1 MNTDPPDPRL
11 HALVEGIVRIAGG
24 DLTTRI
30 PHSGARDD
38 VAAVIA
44 GINLMADDLQT
55 IYQELEERV
64 ESRTAMLREAQVEL
78 ERMALTDPL
87 TQLANR
93 TALNSV
99 LSHALAETSRG
110 EMPPALLVLDLDSF
124 KGINDTLGHSAG
136 DDVLR
141 VISRRLQDAVR
152 ETDTVAR
159 LGGDEFAVMLPKS
172 NLVRARRVA
181 NRILKA
187 LGESLEIG
195 DLRITCG
202 TSIGLRVAEPGQ
214 SVDDLVM
221 EADTAMYAAKAQ
233 PHSSIKV
240 FEPALLY
247 ARRLQSVMITE
258 MREAILQDQLTL
270 HYQPVV
276 ELSTGRIE
284 GVEALVRW
292 NHPER
297 GLLMPDS
304 FIPLAEETG
313 MIVDLGHWVLR
324 NAVRQLR
331 RWQQDLSVDANF
343 NVRVNISTTELQNL
357 DLIDHVRDIL
367 RETGVDAANLIVE
380 LTESMAVNGGD
391 VDKYSLSGLRRLGVQ
406 LEIDDFG
413 TGYSSISYLRKLPVN
428 VVKIDKSL
436 IDGLGTDVEQSTFV
450 EAVLHLIHAC
460 GLKAVAEGIET
471 AEQAAELLR
480 LGCSSGQGYYFG
492 RPVPASEIEAMIGH
506 GEPVSTAATTK
517 TVGAGIRHPP
527 FLNAVSASSS
537 EWCSATI
544 RQPRPSPDP
553 SFPVPRLQQ
562 TRKGPRPPARRR
574 RGVLRGSSS

>member
-1 MNTDPPDPRL
+1 VKTEPPDPRL
-11 HALVEGIVRIAGG
+11 HMLVEGIVRIAGG
-24 DLTTRI
+24 DLSTRI
-30 PHSGARDD
+30 PHSEARDD
-38 VAAVIA
+38 VAAVIT
-44 GINLMADDLQT
+44 GINLMADDLQA

-64 ESRTAMLREAQVEL
+64 ESRTAMLRDAQVEL

-93 TALNSV
+93 TALNAV

-110 EMPPALLVLDLDSF
+110 EMPPALLILDLDSF

-141 VISRRLQDAVR
+141 MIARRLQAAVR

-187 LGESLEIG
+187 LGESLDVG

-202 TSIGLRVAEPGQ
+202 ASIGLRVAEAGQ
-214 SVDDLVM
+214 TAEDLVM

-247 ARRLQSVMITE
+247 ARRLQSVMVTE
-258 MREAILQDQLTL
+258 MREAIRQDQLTL
-270 HYQPVV
+270 YYQPVV
-276 ELSTGRIE
+276 ALATGRIE

-292 NHPER
+292 NHPVR
-297 GLLMPDS
+297 GLLMPDQ

-324 NAVRQLR
+324 HAVRQLR
-331 RWQQDLSVDANF
+331 DWQQELQVDSGF
-343 NVRVNISTTELQNL
+343 NVRINISTTELQSL
-357 DLIDHVRDIL
+357 DLIEHVRDIL
-367 RETGVDAANLIVE
+367 TETGVDAANLVVE

-391 VDKYSLSGLRRLGVQ
+391 VDQYSLSGLRRLGVK

-436 IDGLGTDVEQSTFV
+436 IDGLGADEEQGSFV
-450 EAVLHLIHAC
+450 AAVLHLIHAC
-460 GLKAVAEGIET
+460 GLTAVAEGIET
-471 AEQAAELLR
+471 AEQAAVLAE
-480 LGCSSGQGYYFG
+480 LGCASGQGYYFG
-492 RPVPASEIEAMIGH
+492 RPM
-506 GEPVSTAATTK
+506 
-517 TVGAGIRHPP
+517 
-527 FLNAVSASSS
+527 
-537 EWCSATI
+537 
-544 RQPRPSPDP
+544 
-553 SFPVPRLQQ
+553 
-562 TRKGPRPPARRR
+562 PPADLAALVSRS
-574 RGVLRGSSS
+574 GPEQH

>member
-1 MNTDPPDPRL
+1 MKNDVPDPRL
-11 HALVEGIVRIAGG
+11 HSLVEGIVRIASG
-24 DLTTRI
+24 DLSTRI

-64 ESRTAMLREAQVEL
+64 ESRTAMLRQAQVEL

-110 EMPPALLVLDLDSF
+110 EMPPALLILDLDSF

-141 VISRRLQDAVR
+141 VIARRLQDAVR
-152 ETDTVAR
+152 VTDTVAR

-187 LGESLEIG
+187 LSESLEIG

-202 TSIGLRVAEPGQ
+202 TSIGVRVAEPGQ

-233 PHSSIKV
+233 PHSGIKI

-247 ARRLQSVMITE
+247 ARRLQSLMVTE
-258 MREAILQDQLTL
+258 MREAIQQDQLTL

-276 ELSTGRIE
+276 ELATGRIE

-297 GLLMPDS
+297 GLLMPDQ

-313 MIVDLGHWVLR
+313 MIVELGHWVLR
-324 NAVRQLR
+324 AAVRQLR
-331 RWQQDLSVDANF
+331 DWQDRLPLDDAF
-343 NVRVNISTTELQNL
+343 SVRVNISTTELQNL
-357 DLIDHVRDIL
+357 ELIEHVQDIL
-367 RETGVDAANLIVE
+367 RETGVDAANLIIE
-380 LTESMAVNGGD
+380 LTESMAVTGGD
-391 VDKYSLSGLRRLGVQ
+391 VDKYSLSGLRQLGVQ

-428 VVKIDKSL
+428 VVKIDRSL
-436 IDGLGTDVEQSTFV
+436 IDGLGTDAEQGGFV

-460 GLKAVAEGIET
+460 GLTAVAEGIET
-471 AEQAAELLR
+471 AEQADELVR
-480 LGCSSGQGYYFG
+480 LGCASGQGYYFG
-492 RPVPASEIEAMIGH
+492 RPVPAADLEELISLGRSVA
-506 GEPVSTAATTK
+506 
-517 TVGAGIRHPP
+517 
-527 FLNAVSASSS
+527 
-537 EWCSATI
+537 
-544 RQPRPSPDP
+544 Q
-553 SFPVPRLQQ
+553 
-562 TRKGPRPPARRR
+562 
-574 RGVLRGSSS
+574 

>member
-1 MNTDPPDPRL
+1 
-11 HALVEGIVRIAGG
+11 
-24 DLTTRI
+24 
-30 PHSGARDD
+30 
-38 VAAVIA
+38 
-44 GINLMADDLQT
+44 
-55 IYQELEERV
+55 
-64 ESRTAMLREAQVEL
+64 
-78 ERMALTDPL
+78 
-87 TQLANR
+87 
-93 TALNSV
+93 
-99 LSHALAETSRG
+99 
-110 EMPPALLVLDLDSF
+110 
-124 KGINDTLGHSAG
+124 
-136 DDVLR
+136 
-141 VISRRLQDAVR
+141 
-152 ETDTVAR
+152 
-159 LGGDEFAVMLPKS
+159 
-172 NLVRARRVA
+172 
-181 NRILKA
+181 
-187 LGESLEIG
+187 
-195 DLRITCG
+195 
-202 TSIGLRVAEPGQ
+202 
-214 SVDDLVM
+214 
-221 EADTAMYAAKAQ
+221 
-233 PHSSIKV
+233 
-240 FEPALLY
+240 
-247 ARRLQSVMITE
+247 

-276 ELSTGRIE
+276 ELATGRIE

-331 RWQQDLSVDANF
+331 RWQQDLNVDADF

-357 DLIDHVRDIL
+357 DLIEHVRDIL

-436 IDGLGTDVEQSTFV
+436 IDGLGADVEQSSFV

-471 AEQAAELLR
+471 AEQAAELVR

-492 RPVPASEIEAMIGH
+492 RPVPASEIQALIG
-506 GEPVSTAATTK
+506 P
-517 TVGAGIRHPP
+517 
-527 FLNAVSASSS
+527 
-537 EWCSATI
+537 
-544 RQPRPSPDP
+544 
-553 SFPVPRLQQ
+553 
-562 TRKGPRPPARRR
+562 
-574 RGVLRGSSS
+574 GSL

>member
-1 MNTDPPDPRL
+1 MKTDPPDPRL

-55 IYQELEERV
+55 IYQELEQRV

-110 EMPPALLVLDLDSF
+110 ELPPALLVLDLDSF

-141 VISRRLQDAVR
+141 VISRRLQNAVR
-152 ETDTVAR
+152 DTDTVAR

-258 MREAILQDQLTL
+258 LREAIRQDQLTL

-276 ELSTGRIE
+276 DLATKRIE

-331 RWQQDLSVDANF
+331 HWQQQLNVDGSF

-357 DLIDHVRDIL
+357 DLIENVRDVL
-367 RETGVDAANLIVE
+367 RETGVDAANLIIE
-380 LTESMAVNGGD
+380 LTESMAINGGD

-436 IDGLGTDVEQSTFV
+436 FDGLGSDEEQSNFV
-450 EAVLHLIHAC
+450 AAVLHLIHAC

-471 AEQAAELLR
+471 AEQAAELVR
-480 LGCSSGQGYYFG
+480 LGCASGQGYYFG
-492 RPVPASEIEAMIGH
+492 RPVPAAQIEALIGP
-506 GEPVSTAATTK
+506 GAPGPV
-517 TVGAGIRHPP
+517 
-527 FLNAVSASSS
+527 
-537 EWCSATI
+537 
-544 RQPRPSPDP
+544 
-553 SFPVPRLQQ
+553 
-562 TRKGPRPPARRR
+562 
-574 RGVLRGSSS
+574 

>member
-1 MNTDPPDPRL
+1 MTDPPDPRL

-24 DLTTRI
+24 DLSTRI
-30 PHSGARDD
+30 PHSVARDD

-99 LSHALAETSRG
+99 LSHALAEASRG
-110 EMPPALLVLDLDSF
+110 ETPPALLILDLDSF

-141 VISRRLQDAVR
+141 VIARRLQDAVR

-187 LGESLEIG
+187 LNESLEVG

-202 TSIGLRVAEPGQ
+202 TSIGLRIAEPGQ

-233 PHSSIKV
+233 PHGSIKV

-258 MREAILQDQLTL
+258 MREAIRQDQLTL

-276 ELSTGRIE
+276 ELATGRVE

-297 GLLMPDS
+297 GLLMPDQ
-304 FIPLAEETG
+304 FIPLAEESG

-324 NAVRQLR
+324 TAVRQLR
-331 RWQQDLSVDANF
+331 QWQEASLVDGKF

-357 DLIDHVRDIL
+357 DLIEHVRDIL
-367 RETGVDAANLIVE
+367 RETGVDASNLIVE

-391 VDKYSLSGLRRLGVQ
+391 VDQYSLNGLRRLGVQ

-428 VVKIDKSL
+428 VVKIDRSL
-436 IDGLGTDVEQSTFV
+436 ISGLGADEEQGNFIA
-450 EAVLHLIHAC
+450 AVLQLIHAC
-460 GLKAVAEGIET
+460 GLKALAEGIET
-471 AEQAAELLR
+471 AEQAAALVR
-480 LGCSSGQGYYFG
+480 LGCGSGQGYYFG
-492 RPVPASEIEAMIGH
+492 RPAPAAEVLALINPGK
-506 GEPVSTAATTK
+506 V
-517 TVGAGIRHPP
+517 
-527 FLNAVSASSS
+527 
-537 EWCSATI
+537 
-544 RQPRPSPDP
+544 
-553 SFPVPRLQQ
+553 
-562 TRKGPRPPARRR
+562 AR
-574 RGVLRGSSS
+574 V

>member
-1 MNTDPPDPRL
+1 
-11 HALVEGIVRIAGG
+11 VEGIVRIASG
-24 DLTTRI
+24 DLSTRI

-64 ESRTAMLREAQVEL
+64 ESRTAMLRQAQVEL

-110 EMPPALLVLDLDSF
+110 EMPPALLILDLDSF

-141 VISRRLQDAVR
+141 VIARRLQDAVR
-152 ETDTVAR
+152 VTDSVAR

-187 LGESLEIG
+187 LSEPLEIG
-195 DLRITCG
+195 DLRVTCG
-202 TSIGLRVAEPGQ
+202 TSIGVRVAEPGQ
-214 SVDDLVM
+214 SADDLVM

-233 PHSSIKV
+233 PHSGIKV

-247 ARRLQSVMITE
+247 ARRLQSLMVTE
-258 MREAILQDQLTL
+258 MREAIRQDQLTL
-270 HYQPVV
+270 HFQPVV
-276 ELSTGRIE
+276 ELATGRIE

-297 GLLMPDS
+297 GLLMPDQ

-313 MIVDLGHWVLR
+313 MIVELGHWVLR

-331 RWQQDLSVDANF
+331 DWQDRLPLDGEFS
-343 NVRVNISTTELQNL
+343 VRVNISTTELQNL
-357 DLIDHVRDIL
+357 ELIEHVQDIL
-367 RETGVDAANLIVE
+367 RETGVDAANLIIE
-380 LTESMAVNGGD
+380 LTESMAVTGGD
-391 VDKYSLSGLRRLGVQ
+391 VDKYSLSGLRQIGVQ

-413 TGYSSISYLRKLPVN
+413 TGYSSISYLRRLPVN

-436 IDGLGTDVEQSTFV
+436 IDGLGTDEEQGGFV

-471 AEQAAELLR
+471 AEQAEELVR
-480 LGCSSGQGYYFG
+480 LGCGSGQGYYFG
-492 RPVPASEIEAMIGH
+492 RPAPAAALESLISEG
-506 GEPVSTAATTK
+506 
-517 TVGAGIRHPP
+517 R
-527 FLNAVSASSS
+527 AVS
-537 EWCSATI
+537 
-544 RQPRPSPDP
+544 Q
-553 SFPVPRLQQ
+553 
-562 TRKGPRPPARRR
+562 
-574 RGVLRGSSS
+574 

>member
-1 MNTDPPDPRL
+1 
-11 HALVEGIVRIAGG
+11 LVEGIVRIASG
-24 DLTTRI
+24 DLSTRI

-44 GINLMADDLQT
+44 GINLMADDLQA
-55 IYQELEERV
+55 IYQELEQRV

-93 TALNSV
+93 TALNSA

-110 EMPPALLVLDLDSF
+110 EMPPALLILDLDSF
-124 KGINDTLGHSAG
+124 KGINDSLGHSAG

-141 VISRRLQDAVR
+141 AIAKRLQDAVR

-172 NLVRARRVA
+172 TLVRARRVA
-181 NRILKA
+181 NRIFKA
-187 LGESLEIG
+187 LSESVDVG

-202 TSIGLRVAEPGQ
+202 TSIGVRVAEPGQ

-233 PHSSIKV
+233 PNSNVKV
-240 FEPALLY
+240 FEPALLH
-247 ARRLQSVMITE
+247 ARRLQSVMISE
-258 MREAILQDQLTL
+258 MREAIREDQLTL

-276 ELSTGRIE
+276 ELATGRME

-292 NHPER
+292 NHPSR
-297 GLLMPDS
+297 GLLMPDQ

-313 MIVDLGHWVLR
+313 MILDLGHWVLK
-324 NAVRQLR
+324 NAVRQLAD
-331 RWQQDLSVDANF
+331 WQRELDLDPSF
-343 NVRVNISTTELQNL
+343 NVRVNISTKELQDL

-367 RETGVDAANLIVE
+367 RETGVDAANLVVE

-391 VDKYSLSGLRRLGVQ
+391 VDRYSLSGLRRLGVQ

-428 VVKIDKSL
+428 VVKIDRSL
-436 IDGLGTDVEQSTFV
+436 IDGLGGDEEQGNFV

-471 AEQAAELLR
+471 AEQAAELAR
-480 LGCSSGQGYYFG
+480 LGCASGQGYYFG
-492 RPVPASEIEAMIGH
+492 RPVPASTLAEMISQGH
-506 GEPVSTAATTK
+506 
-517 TVGAGIRHPP
+517 
-527 FLNAVSASSS
+527 
-537 EWCSATI
+537 
-544 RQPRPSPDP
+544 
-553 SFPVPRLQQ
+553 
-562 TRKGPRPPARRR
+562 
-574 RGVLRGSSS
+574 

>member
-1 MNTDPPDPRL
+1 VDTDPPDPRL
-11 HALVEGIVRIAGG
+11 HSLVEGIVRIAGG

-30 PHSGARDD
+30 PLSGARDD

-55 IYQELEERV
+55 LYEELEERV

-93 TALNSV
+93 TALNSA
-99 LSHALAETSRG
+99 LSHALAETARG
-110 EMPPALLVLDLDSF
+110 EMPPALLILDLDSF
-124 KGINDTLGHSAG
+124 KGINDSLGHSAG

-141 VISRRLQDAVR
+141 VIARRLQEAVR

-159 LGGDEFAVMLPKS
+159 LGGDEFAIMLPKS

-181 NRILKA
+181 NRIVKA
-187 LGESLEIG
+187 LGESLDIG

-214 SVDDLVM
+214 TVADLVM

-233 PHSSIKV
+233 PHTSIKV

-258 MREAILQDQLTL
+258 LREAIRQDQLTL
-270 HYQPVV
+270 SYQPVV
-276 ELSTGRIE
+276 ELATGRIE

-297 GLLMPDS
+297 GLLMPDQ

-313 MIVDLGHWVLR
+313 MIVDLGQWVLR
-324 NAVRQLR
+324 HAVRQLR
-331 RWQQDLSVDANF
+331 DWQQNLQVDSSF

-357 DLIDHVRDIL
+357 ELIEHVRDIL
-367 RETGVDAANLIVE
+367 RETGVDASNLIVE
-380 LTESMAVNGGD
+380 LTESMAVNGGA
-391 VDKYSLSGLRRLGVQ
+391 VDQYSMSGLRRLGVK

-436 IDGLGTDVEQSTFV
+436 IDGLGVDEEQRDFV
-450 EAVLHLIHAC
+450 AAVLHLIHAC
-460 GLKAVAEGIET
+460 GLKALAEGIET
-471 AEQAAELLR
+471 AEQAAELVR
-480 LGCSSGQGYYFG
+480 LGCTSGQGYYFG
-492 RPVPASEIEAMIGH
+492 RPMPPEGVAALFNPGRSG
-506 GEPVSTAATTK
+506 PV
-517 TVGAGIRHPP
+517 
-527 FLNAVSASSS
+527 
-537 EWCSATI
+537 
-544 RQPRPSPDP
+544 
-553 SFPVPRLQQ
+553 
-562 TRKGPRPPARRR
+562 
-574 RGVLRGSSS
+574 

>member
-1 MNTDPPDPRL
+1 MKTDPPDPRL

-55 IYQELEERV
+55 IYLELEERV

-87 TQLANR
+87 TQIANR

-187 LGESLEIG
+187 LGESIEIG

-202 TSIGLRVAEPGQ
+202 TSVGLRVAEPGQ
-214 SVDDLVM
+214 SVDELVM
-221 EADTAMYAAKAQ
+221 EADTAMYAAKVQ

-258 MREAILQDQLTL
+258 MREAIGQDQLTL

-276 ELSTGRIE
+276 ELATGRIE

-313 MIVDLGHWVLR
+313 MIVDLGHWVLK

-331 RWQQDLSVDANF
+331 RWQQELNVDGNF

-357 DLIDHVRDIL
+357 DLIEHVRDIL
-367 RETGVDAANLIVE
+367 GETGVDAANLIVE

-436 IDGLGTDVEQSTFV
+436 IDGLGTDLEQSNFV

-471 AEQAAELLR
+471 AEQAAELIR
-480 LGCSSGQGYYFG
+480 LGCASGQGYYFG
-492 RPVPASEIEAMIGH
+492 RPVPASDIESMLCLPG
-506 GEPVSTAATTK
+506 
-517 TVGAGIRHPP
+517 
-527 FLNAVSASSS
+527 
-537 EWCSATI
+537 
-544 RQPRPSPDP
+544 
-553 SFPVPRLQQ
+553 
-562 TRKGPRPPARRR
+562 ARRPE
-574 RGVLRGSSS
+574 

>member
-1 MNTDPPDPRL
+1 MKNDAPDPRL

-24 DLTTRI
+24 DLSTRI
-30 PHSGARDD
+30 PHSEARDD

-93 TALNSV
+93 TALNAV

-110 EMPPALLVLDLDSF
+110 ELPPALLILDLDSF

-141 VISRRLQDAVR
+141 VIARRLQESVR

-159 LGGDEFAVMLPKS
+159 LGGDEFAIMLPKS

-181 NRILKA
+181 NRILTA
-187 LGESLEIG
+187 LSESLEVG

-202 TSIGLRVAEPGQ
+202 TSIGLRIAEPGQ

-247 ARRLQSVMITE
+247 ARRLQSVMVSE
-258 MREAILQDQLTL
+258 MREAIRQDQLTL

-276 ELSTGRIE
+276 DLATGRIE

-292 NHPER
+292 NHPGR
-297 GLLMPDS
+297 GLLMPDQ

-331 RWQQDLSVDANF
+331 QWQQDQQVDSTF

-357 DLIDHVRDIL
+357 ELIEHVRDIL
-367 RETGVDAANLIVE
+367 GETGVDASNLIVE

-391 VDKYSLSGLRRLGVQ
+391 VDQYSLNGLRRLGVQ

-428 VVKIDKSL
+428 VVKIDRSL
-436 IDGLGTDVEQSTFV
+436 ISGLGTDEKQRDFV
-450 EAVLHLIHAC
+450 AAVLHLIHAC
-460 GLKAVAEGIET
+460 GLKALAEGIET
-471 AEQAAELLR
+471 AEQAEVLR
-480 LGCSSGQGYYFG
+480 EMGCGSGQGYYFG
-492 RPVPASEIEAMIGH
+492 RPTPAADVVELINRRQGPNKRTSRDSVAWVFVLGL
-506 GEPVSTAATTK
+506 GLRVAVTRRVFKVTAAGSGLD
-517 TVGAGIRHPP
+517 VRCPP
-527 FLNAVSASSS
+527 QRF
-537 EWCSATI
+537 
-544 RQPRPSPDP
+544 
-553 SFPVPRLQQ
+553 SFRL
-562 TRKGPRPPARRR
+562 R
-574 RGVLRGSSS
+574 

>member
-1 MNTDPPDPRL
+1 VKSDVPDPRL
-11 HALVEGIVRIAGG
+11 HALVEGIVRIASG
-24 DLTTRI
+24 DLSTRI

-64 ESRTAMLREAQVEL
+64 ESRTAMLRQAQVEL

-110 EMPPALLVLDLDSF
+110 EMPPALLILDLDSF

-141 VISRRLQDAVR
+141 VIARRLQDAVR
-152 ETDTVAR
+152 VTDTVAR

-187 LGESLEIG
+187 LSDSLEIG
-195 DLRITCG
+195 DLRVTCG
-202 TSIGLRVAEPGQ
+202 TSIGVRVAEPGQ
-214 SVDDLVM
+214 SADDLVM

-233 PHSSIKV
+233 PHSGIKV

-247 ARRLQSVMITE
+247 ARRLQSLMVTE
-258 MREAILQDQLTL
+258 MREAILEDQLTL

-276 ELSTGRIE
+276 ELATGRIE

-297 GLLMPDS
+297 GLLMPDQ

-313 MIVDLGHWVLR
+313 MIVELGHWVLR

-331 RWQQDLSVDANF
+331 DWQDRLALDSEF
-343 NVRVNISTTELQNL
+343 SVRVNISTTELQNL
-357 DLIDHVRDIL
+357 ELIEHVQDIL
-367 RETGVDAANLIVE
+367 RETGVDAANLIIE
-380 LTESMAVNGGD
+380 LTESMAVTGGD
-391 VDKYSLSGLRRLGVQ
+391 VDKYSLSGLRQLGVQ

-413 TGYSSISYLRKLPVN
+413 TGYSSISYLRRLPVN

-436 IDGLGTDVEQSTFV
+436 IDGLGTDEEQGSFV

-471 AEQAAELLR
+471 AEQADELVR
-480 LGCSSGQGYYFG
+480 LGCASGQGYYFG
-492 RPVPASEIEAMIGH
+492 RPAPAGAVEALISQDSS
-506 GEPVSTAATTK
+506 VS
-517 TVGAGIRHPP
+517 
-527 FLNAVSASSS
+527 
-537 EWCSATI
+537 
-544 RQPRPSPDP
+544 Q
-553 SFPVPRLQQ
+553 
-562 TRKGPRPPARRR
+562 
-574 RGVLRGSSS
+574 

>member
-1 MNTDPPDPRL
+1 MDTDPPDPRL
-11 HALVEGIVRIAGG
+11 HTLVEGIVRIAGG

-30 PHSGARDD
+30 PLSGARDD

-55 IYQELEERV
+55 IYEELEERV

-93 TALNSV
+93 TALNSA
-99 LSHALAETSRG
+99 LSHALAETARG
-110 EMPPALLVLDLDSF
+110 EMPPALLILDLDSF
-124 KGINDTLGHSAG
+124 KGINDSLGHSAG

-141 VISRRLQDAVR
+141 LIARRLQEAVR

-159 LGGDEFAVMLPKS
+159 LGGDEFAIMLPKS

-181 NRILKA
+181 NRIVKA
-187 LGESLEIG
+187 LSESLDIG

-202 TSIGLRVAEPGQ
+202 SSIGLRVAEPGQ
-214 SVDDLVM
+214 TVADLVM

-258 MREAILQDQLTL
+258 LREAIHQDQLTL
-270 HYQPVV
+270 YYQPVV
-276 ELSTGRIE
+276 ELATGRVE

-297 GLLMPDS
+297 GLLMPDQ

-313 MIVDLGHWVLR
+313 MIVDLGQWVLR
-324 NAVRQLR
+324 HAVRQLR
-331 RWQQDLSVDANF
+331 DWQQNLQVDSSF

-357 DLIDHVRDIL
+357 ELIEHVRDIL
-367 RETGVDAANLIVE
+367 RETGVDASNLIVE
-380 LTESMAVNGGD
+380 LTESMAVNGGA
-391 VDKYSLSGLRRLGVQ
+391 VDQYSMSGLRRLGVK

-436 IDGLGTDVEQSTFV
+436 IDGLGVDEEQRDFV
-450 EAVLHLIHAC
+450 AAVLHLIHAC
-460 GLKAVAEGIET
+460 GLKALAEGIET
-471 AEQAAELLR
+471 AEQSAELVR
-480 LGCSSGQGYYFG
+480 LGCTSGQGYYFG
-492 RPVPASEIEAMIGH
+492 RPAPAADLGKLINS
-506 GEPVSTAATTK
+506 
-517 TVGAGIRHPP
+517 RN
-527 FLNAVSASSS
+527 L
-537 EWCSATI
+537 
-544 RQPRPSPDP
+544 RP
-553 SFPVPRLQQ
+553 
-562 TRKGPRPPARRR
+562 T
-574 RGVLRGSSS
+574 

>member
-1 MNTDPPDPRL
+1 VDTDPPDPRL
-11 HALVEGIVRIAGG
+11 HSLVEGIVRIAGG

-55 IYQELEERV
+55 IYEELEDRV

-93 TALNSV
+93 TALNSA
-99 LSHALAETSRG
+99 LSHALAESARG
-110 EMPPALLVLDLDSF
+110 EMPPALLILDLDSF

-141 VISRRLQDAVR
+141 LIARRLQEAVR

-159 LGGDEFAVMLPKS
+159 LGGDEFAIMLPKS

-181 NRILKA
+181 NRILRA
-187 LGESLEIG
+187 LAESLAIG

-202 TSIGLRVAEPGQ
+202 TSIGVRVAEPGQ
-214 SVDDLVM
+214 SVDSLVM

-233 PHSSIKV
+233 SHSSIKV

-247 ARRLQSVMITE
+247 ARRLQSAMITE
-258 MREAILQDQLTL
+258 MREAIRQDQLVL

-276 ELSTGRIE
+276 ELATGRIE

-297 GLLMPDS
+297 GLLTPDQ

-324 NAVRQLR
+324 HAVRQLR
-331 RWQQDLSVDANF
+331 DWQQKSQVDSGF

-357 DLIDHVRDIL
+357 ELIEHVRDIL
-367 RETGVDAANLIVE
+367 RETGVDASNLIVE
-380 LTESMAVNGGD
+380 LTESMAVSGGA
-391 VDKYSLSGLRRLGVQ
+391 VDQYSMSGLRRLGVK

-413 TGYSSISYLRKLPVN
+413 TGYSSISYLRKLPVD

-436 IDGLGTDVEQSTFV
+436 IDGLGVDEEQRDFV
-450 EAVLHLIHAC
+450 AAVLHLIHAC
-460 GLKAVAEGIET
+460 GLKALAEGIET
-471 AEQAAELLR
+471 AEQAAELVR
-480 LGCSSGQGYYFG
+480 LGCTSGQGYYFG
-492 RPVPASEIEAMIGH
+492 RPMPPEGVVALFNPGRSG
-506 GEPVSTAATTK
+506 PV
-517 TVGAGIRHPP
+517 
-527 FLNAVSASSS
+527 
-537 EWCSATI
+537 
-544 RQPRPSPDP
+544 
-553 SFPVPRLQQ
+553 
-562 TRKGPRPPARRR
+562 
-574 RGVLRGSSS
+574 

>member
-1 MNTDPPDPRL
+1 MTTDPQDPRL

-24 DLTTRI
+24 DLSTRI
-30 PHSGARDD
+30 PPSSDRDD

-55 IYQELEERV
+55 IYQELEDRV
-64 ESRTAMLREAQVEL
+64 ESRTAMLREAHVEL
-78 ERMALTDPL
+78 QRMALTDPL

-93 TALNSV
+93 TALNAV
-99 LSHALAETSRG
+99 LSHELAESARG
-110 EMPPALLVLDLDSF
+110 ELPPALLILDLDSF
-124 KGINDTLGHSAG
+124 KGINDSLGHSAG

-141 VISRRLQDAVR
+141 VIAQRLQESVR

-159 LGGDEFAVMLPKS
+159 LGGDEFAVMLPKTT
-172 NLVRARRVA
+172 LVRARRVG

-187 LGESLEIG
+187 LGESLEVG
-195 DLRITCG
+195 DLKVTCG
-202 TSIGLRVAEPGQ
+202 ASIGLRIADPGQ

-233 PHSSIKV
+233 PHGSIKV

-247 ARRLQSVMITE
+247 ARRLQSFLITE
-258 MREAILQDQLTL
+258 LREAIKQDQLTL
-270 HYQPVV
+270 HFQPII
-276 ELSTGRIE
+276 ELATGRIE

-297 GLLMPDS
+297 GLLYPDQ
-304 FIPLAEETG
+304 FIQLAEETG

-331 RWQQDLSVDANF
+331 RWQLAAQVDGTF

-357 DLIDHVRDIL
+357 ELIEHVRDIL
-367 RETGVDAANLIVE
+367 RETGVEAANVIIE

-391 VDKYSLSGLRRLGVQ
+391 LDQYSMTGLRRLGIQ

-413 TGYSSISYLRKLPVN
+413 TGYSSISYLRTLPVN
-428 VVKIDKSL
+428 VVKIDRSL
-436 IDGLGTDVEQSTFV
+436 ISGLGANEENNKFV

-460 GLKAVAEGIET
+460 GLKALAEGIET
-471 AEQAAELLR
+471 EEQAAILTR
-480 LGCSSGQGYYFG
+480 MGCASGQGYYFG
-492 RPVPASEIEAMIGH
+492 RPSPPEAIPAMVGL
-506 GEPVSTAATTK
+506 GAT
-517 TVGAGIRHPP
+517 GD
-527 FLNAVSASSS
+527 
-537 EWCSATI
+537 E
-544 RQPRPSPDP
+544 
-553 SFPVPRLQQ
+553 
-562 TRKGPRPPARRR
+562 
-574 RGVLRGSSS
+574 

>member
-1 MNTDPPDPRL
+1 VDTDPPDPRL
-11 HALVEGIVRIAGG
+11 HSLVEGIVRIAGG

-30 PHSGARDD
+30 PLSGARDD

-55 IYQELEERV
+55 IYEELEERV

-93 TALNSV
+93 TALNSA
-99 LSHALAETSRG
+99 LSHALAETARG
-110 EMPPALLVLDLDSF
+110 EMPPALLILDLDSF
-124 KGINDTLGHSAG
+124 KGINDSLGHSAG

-141 VISRRLQDAVR
+141 VIARRLQEAVR

-159 LGGDEFAVMLPKS
+159 LGGDEFAIMLPKS

-181 NRILKA
+181 NRIVKA
-187 LGESLEIG
+187 LSESLDIG

-202 TSIGLRVAEPGQ
+202 SSIGLRVAEPGQ
-214 SVDDLVM
+214 TVADLVM

-233 PHSSIKV
+233 PHSSIRV

-258 MREAILQDQLTL
+258 LREAIRQDQLTL
-270 HYQPVV
+270 YYQPVV
-276 ELSTGRIE
+276 ELATGRVE

-297 GLLMPDS
+297 GLLMPDQ

-313 MIVDLGHWVLR
+313 MIVDLGQWVLR
-324 NAVRQLR
+324 HAVRQLR
-331 RWQQDLSVDANF
+331 DWQQNFQVDGGF

-357 DLIDHVRDIL
+357 ELIEHVRDTL
-367 RETGVDAANLIVE
+367 RETGVDASNLIVE
-380 LTESMAVNGGD
+380 LTESMAVNGGA
-391 VDKYSLSGLRRLGVQ
+391 VDQYSLSGLRRLGVK

-436 IDGLGTDVEQSTFV
+436 IDGLGVDEEQRDFV
-450 EAVLHLIHAC
+450 AAVLHLIHAC
-460 GLKAVAEGIET
+460 GLKALAEGIES
-471 AEQAAELLR
+471 AEQAAELVR
-480 LGCSSGQGYYFG
+480 LGCTSGQGYYFG
-492 RPVPASEIEAMIGH
+492 RPTPAEGVVALINRSD
-506 GEPVSTAATTK
+506 AA
-517 TVGAGIRHPP
+517 
-527 FLNAVSASSS
+527 
-537 EWCSATI
+537 
-544 RQPRPSPDP
+544 
-553 SFPVPRLQQ
+553 
-562 TRKGPRPPARRR
+562 PA
-574 RGVLRGSSS
+574 

>member
-1 MNTDPPDPRL
+1 MKTDPPDPRL

-24 DLTTRI
+24 DLSTRI

-55 IYQELEERV
+55 IYLELEERV

-99 LSHALAETSRG
+99 LKQALAETARG
-110 EMPPALLVLDLDSF
+110 ELPPALLVLDLDSF

-141 VISRRLQDAVR
+141 VISRRIQNAVR
-152 ETDTVAR
+152 ATDTVAR

-172 NLVRARRVA
+172 SLVRARRVA

-187 LGESLEIG
+187 LAESLEIG
-195 DLRITCG
+195 DLRLTCG
-202 TSIGLRVAEPGQ
+202 ISIGLRVAEPGQ
-214 SVDDLVM
+214 SVDELVM

-233 PHSSIKV
+233 QHSSIKV

-247 ARRLQSVMITE
+247 ARRLQSVMVTE
-258 MREAILQDQLTL
+258 MREAISQDQLTL

-276 ELSTGRIE
+276 ELATGRIE

-313 MIVDLGHWVLR
+313 MIVDLGHWVLK

-331 RWQQDLSVDANF
+331 FWQQELHVDASF

-357 DLIDHVRDIL
+357 DLIEHVRDIL
-367 RETGVDAANLIVE
+367 TETGVDAANLVVE

-391 VDKYSLSGLRRLGVQ
+391 VDKYSLNGLRRLGVQ

-436 IDGLGTDVEQSTFV
+436 IDGLGTDVGQSNFV

-480 LGCSSGQGYYFG
+480 LGCASGQGYYFG
-492 RPVPASEIEAMIGH
+492 RPAPPAQIEALLGRH
-506 GEPVSTAATTK
+506 
-517 TVGAGIRHPP
+517 AG
-527 FLNAVSASSS
+527 
-537 EWCSATI
+537 
-544 RQPRPSPDP
+544 
-553 SFPVPRLQQ
+553 
-562 TRKGPRPPARRR
+562 
-574 RGVLRGSSS
+574 

>member
-1 MNTDPPDPRL
+1 MKTDPPDPRL

-276 ELSTGRIE
+276 ELATGRIE

-331 RWQQDLSVDANF
+331 RWQQDLKVDSDF

-357 DLIDHVRDIL
+357 DLIEHVRDIL

-436 IDGLGTDVEQSTFV
+436 IDGLGSDADESKFVAGGAAPHPRMRAQS
-450 EAVLHLIHAC
+450 
-460 GLKAVAEGIET
+460 
-471 AEQAAELLR
+471 
-480 LGCSSGQGYYFG
+480 
-492 RPVPASEIEAMIGH
+492 
-506 GEPVSTAATTK
+506 
-517 TVGAGIRHPP
+517 
-527 FLNAVSASSS
+527 
-537 EWCSATI
+537 
-544 RQPRPSPDP
+544 
-553 SFPVPRLQQ
+553 
-562 TRKGPRPPARRR
+562 RR
-574 RGVLRGSSS
+574 RGHRDGGAGRRTGPAGLFERPGLLLRQARSGVGHRGADRAGEPGVAVAAGRVNGQKNGGCRKSPSDTHRSVASLDARSPLVLRSGVRPPFDSH

>member
-1 MNTDPPDPRL
+1 MKTDPPDPRL

-55 IYQELEERV
+55 IYLELEERV

-87 TQLANR
+87 TQIANR

-187 LGESLEIG
+187 LGESIEIG

-214 SVDDLVM
+214 SVDELVM

-258 MREAILQDQLTL
+258 MREAIGQDQLTL

-276 ELSTGRIE
+276 ELATGRIE

-313 MIVDLGHWVLR
+313 MIVDLGHWVLK

-331 RWQQDLSVDANF
+331 RWQQELNVDGNF

-357 DLIDHVRDIL
+357 DLIEHVRDIL

-436 IDGLGTDVEQSTFV
+436 IDGLGTDLEQSNFV

-471 AEQAAELLR
+471 AEQAAELIR

-492 RPVPASEIEAMIGH
+492 RPVPASDLEAMLGR
-506 GEPVSTAATTK
+506 SAA
-517 TVGAGIRHPP
+517 
-527 FLNAVSASSS
+527 
-537 EWCSATI
+537 
-544 RQPRPSPDP
+544 
-553 SFPVPRLQQ
+553 VPE
-562 TRKGPRPPARRR
+562 
-574 RGVLRGSSS
+574 

>member
-1 MNTDPPDPRL
+1 MKSDAPDPRL
-11 HALVEGIVRIAGG
+11 HTLVEGIVRIASG
-24 DLTTRI
+24 DLSTRI

-64 ESRTAMLREAQVEL
+64 ESRTAMLRQAQVEL

-99 LSHALAETSRG
+99 LSHALAETTRG

-141 VISRRLQDAVR
+141 VIARRLQDAVR
-152 ETDTVAR
+152 TTDTVAR

-187 LGESLEIG
+187 LSESIEIG

-202 TSIGLRVAEPGQ
+202 TSIGVRVAEPGQ
-214 SVDDLVM
+214 SADDLVM

-233 PHSSIKV
+233 QHSGIKV

-247 ARRLQSVMITE
+247 ARRLQSLMVTE
-258 MREAILQDQLTL
+258 MRHAIRQDQLTL

-276 ELSTGRIE
+276 ELGTGRVE

-297 GLLMPDS
+297 GLLMPDQ

-313 MIVDLGHWVLR
+313 MIVELGHWVLR
-324 NAVRQLR
+324 NSVRQLR
-331 RWQQDLSVDANF
+331 DWQDRLTLDPEFS
-343 NVRVNISTTELQNL
+343 VRVNISTTELQNL
-357 DLIDHVRDIL
+357 ELIEHVQDIL
-367 RETGVDAANLIVE
+367 RETGVDAKNLVIE
-380 LTESMAVNGGD
+380 LTESTAVTGGD
-391 VDKYSLSGLRRLGVQ
+391 IDKYSLSGLRQLGVQ

-413 TGYSSISYLRKLPVN
+413 TGYSSISYLRQLPVN
-428 VVKIDKSL
+428 VVKIDRSL
-436 IDGLGTDVEQSTFV
+436 IDGLGTDEEQGRFV

-471 AEQAAELLR
+471 AEQAEELVR
-480 LGCSSGQGYYFG
+480 LGCASGQGYFFG
-492 RPVPASEIEAMIGH
+492 RPTAPDAIEALISLGR
-506 GEPVSTAATTK
+506 PVS
-517 TVGAGIRHPP
+517 P
-527 FLNAVSASSS
+527 
-537 EWCSATI
+537 
-544 RQPRPSPDP
+544 
-553 SFPVPRLQQ
+553 
-562 TRKGPRPPARRR
+562 
-574 RGVLRGSSS
+574 

>member
-1 MNTDPPDPRL
+1 M
-11 HALVEGIVRIAGG
+11 EGIVRIASG
-24 DLTTRI
+24 DLSTRI

-64 ESRTAMLREAQVEL
+64 ESRTAMLRQAQVEL

-110 EMPPALLVLDLDSF
+110 EMPPALLILDLDSF

-141 VISRRLQDAVR
+141 VIARRLQDAVR
-152 ETDTVAR
+152 VTDTVAR

-187 LGESLEIG
+187 LSEPLEIG
-195 DLRITCG
+195 DLRVTCG
-202 TSIGLRVAEPGQ
+202 TSIGVRVAEPGQ
-214 SVDDLVM
+214 SADDLVM

-233 PHSSIKV
+233 PHSGIKI

-247 ARRLQSVMITE
+247 ARRLQSLMVTE
-258 MREAILQDQLTL
+258 MREAIRQDQLTL
-270 HYQPVV
+270 HFQPVV
-276 ELSTGRIE
+276 ELATGRIE

-297 GLLMPDS
+297 GLLMPDQ

-313 MIVDLGHWVLR
+313 MIVELGHWVLR

-331 RWQQDLSVDANF
+331 DWQERLPLDSEF
-343 NVRVNISTTELQNL
+343 SVRVNISTTELQNL
-357 DLIDHVRDIL
+357 ELIEHVQDIL
-367 RETGVDAANLIVE
+367 RETGVDAANLIIE
-380 LTESMAVNGGD
+380 LTESMAVTGGD
-391 VDKYSLSGLRRLGVQ
+391 VDKYSLSGLRQLGVQ

-413 TGYSSISYLRKLPVN
+413 TGYSSISYLRRLPVN

-436 IDGLGTDVEQSTFV
+436 IDGLGTDEEQGGFV

-471 AEQAAELLR
+471 AEQAEELVR
-480 LGCSSGQGYYFG
+480 LGCGSGQGYYFG
-492 RPVPASEIEAMIGH
+492 RPAPAEAVEALISEG
-506 GEPVSTAATTK
+506 
-517 TVGAGIRHPP
+517 R
-527 FLNAVSASSS
+527 AVS
-537 EWCSATI
+537 
-544 RQPRPSPDP
+544 Q
-553 SFPVPRLQQ
+553 
-562 TRKGPRPPARRR
+562 
-574 RGVLRGSSS
+574 

>member
-1 MNTDPPDPRL
+1 VKSDVPDPRL
-11 HALVEGIVRIAGG
+11 HTLVEGIVRIASG
-24 DLTTRI
+24 DLSTRI

-64 ESRTAMLREAQVEL
+64 ESRTAMLRQAQVEL

-93 TALNSV
+93 TALNSE

-110 EMPPALLVLDLDSF
+110 EQPPALLILDLDSF

-141 VISRRLQDAVR
+141 VIARRLQDAVR
-152 ETDTVAR
+152 ATDTVAR

-187 LGESLEIG
+187 LSESLDIG

-202 TSIGLRVAEPGQ
+202 TSIGVRVAEPGQ

-233 PHSSIKV
+233 PHSGIKV

-247 ARRLQSVMITE
+247 ARRLQSLMVTE
-258 MREAILQDQLTL
+258 MREAILQDQLIL

-276 ELSTGRIE
+276 ELATGRIE

-297 GLLMPDS
+297 GLLMPDQ

-313 MIVDLGHWVLR
+313 MIVELGHWVLR

-331 RWQQDLSVDANF
+331 DWQDRLPLDSEF
-343 NVRVNISTTELQNL
+343 SVRVNISTTELQNL
-357 DLIDHVRDIL
+357 ELIEHVQDIL
-367 RETGVDAANLIVE
+367 RETGVDAANLIIE
-380 LTESMAVNGGD
+380 LTESMAVTGGD
-391 VDKYSLSGLRRLGVQ
+391 VDKYSLSGLRQLGVQ

-413 TGYSSISYLRKLPVN
+413 TGYSSISYLRRLPVN
-428 VVKIDKSL
+428 VVKIDRSL
-436 IDGLGTDVEQSTFV
+436 IAGLGTDEEQGGFV

-471 AEQAAELLR
+471 AEQAEELVR
-480 LGCSSGQGYYFG
+480 LGCGSGQGYYFG
-492 RPVPASEIEAMIGH
+492 RPAPAESVEETLAQWSAFSE
-506 GEPVSTAATTK
+506 
-517 TVGAGIRHPP
+517 
-527 FLNAVSASSS
+527 
-537 EWCSATI
+537 
-544 RQPRPSPDP
+544 
-553 SFPVPRLQQ
+553 
-562 TRKGPRPPARRR
+562 
-574 RGVLRGSSS
+574 

>member
-1 MNTDPPDPRL
+1 MKSDVPDPRL
-11 HALVEGIVRIAGG
+11 HSLVEGIVRIASG
-24 DLTTRI
+24 DLSTRI

-64 ESRTAMLREAQVEL
+64 ESRTAMLRQAQVEL

-110 EMPPALLVLDLDSF
+110 EMPPALLILDLDSF

-141 VISRRLQDAVR
+141 VIARRLQDAVR
-152 ETDTVAR
+152 VTDTVAR

-187 LGESLEIG
+187 LSEPLEIG
-195 DLRITCG
+195 DLRVTCG
-202 TSIGLRVAEPGQ
+202 TSIGVRVAEPGQ
-214 SVDDLVM
+214 SADDLVM

-233 PHSSIKV
+233 PHSGIKI

-247 ARRLQSVMITE
+247 ARRLQSLMVTE
-258 MREAILQDQLTL
+258 MREAIRQDQLTL
-270 HYQPVV
+270 HFQPVV
-276 ELSTGRIE
+276 ELATGRIE

-297 GLLMPDS
+297 GLLMPDQ

-313 MIVDLGHWVLR
+313 MIVELGHWVLR

-331 RWQQDLSVDANF
+331 DWQERLPLDSEF
-343 NVRVNISTTELQNL
+343 SVRVNISTTELQNL
-357 DLIDHVRDIL
+357 ELIEHVQDIL
-367 RETGVDAANLIVE
+367 RETGVDAANLIIE
-380 LTESMAVNGGD
+380 LTESMAVTGGD
-391 VDKYSLSGLRRLGVQ
+391 VDKYSLSGLRQLGVQ

-413 TGYSSISYLRKLPVN
+413 TGYSSISYLRRLPVN

-436 IDGLGTDVEQSTFV
+436 IDGLGTDEEQGGFV

-471 AEQAAELLR
+471 AEQAEELVR
-480 LGCSSGQGYYFG
+480 LGCGSGQGYYFG
-492 RPVPASEIEAMIGH
+492 RPAPAEAVEALISEG
-506 GEPVSTAATTK
+506 
-517 TVGAGIRHPP
+517 R
-527 FLNAVSASSS
+527 AVS
-537 EWCSATI
+537 
-544 RQPRPSPDP
+544 Q
-553 SFPVPRLQQ
+553 
-562 TRKGPRPPARRR
+562 
-574 RGVLRGSSS
+574 

>member
-1 MNTDPPDPRL
+1 MKSEVPDPRL
-11 HALVEGIVRIAGG
+11 HNLVEGIVRIASG
-24 DLTTRI
+24 DLSTRI

-64 ESRTAMLREAQVEL
+64 ESRTAMLRDAQVEL

-99 LSHALAETSRG
+99 LSHALDETLRG
-110 EMPPALLVLDLDSF
+110 EAPPALLILDLDSF

-141 VISRRLQDAVR
+141 VIARRLQDAVR
-152 ETDTVAR
+152 VTDTVAR

-172 NLVRARRVA
+172 SLVRARRVA
-181 NRILKA
+181 NRILRA
-187 LGESLEIG
+187 LSESLEIG

-202 TSIGLRVAEPGQ
+202 TSIGVRVAEPGQ

-233 PHSSIKV
+233 PHSGIRV

-247 ARRLQSVMITE
+247 ARRLQSLMVTE
-258 MREAILQDQLTL
+258 MRTAIQEDQLTL

-276 ELSTGRIE
+276 ELATGRIE

-297 GLLMPDS
+297 GLLMPDE

-313 MIVDLGHWVLR
+313 MIVELGHWVLR

-331 RWQQDLSVDANF
+331 DWQDRLPLDSDF
-343 NVRVNISTTELQNL
+343 SVRVNISTTELQNL
-357 DLIDHVRDIL
+357 ELIEHVQDIL
-367 RETGVDAANLIVE
+367 RETGVDAANLVIE
-380 LTESMAVNGGD
+380 LTESTAVTGGD
-391 VDKYSLSGLRRLGVQ
+391 VDKYSLSGLRQLGVQ

-413 TGYSSISYLRKLPVN
+413 TGYSSISYLRRLPVN
-428 VVKIDKSL
+428 VVKLDRSL
-436 IDGLGTDVEQSTFV
+436 IDGLGTDEEQGRFV

-460 GLKAVAEGIET
+460 GLKAVAEGIESADQ
-471 AEQAAELLR
+471 AEELVR
-480 LGCSSGQGYYFG
+480 LGCASGQG
-492 RPVPASEIEAMIGH
+492 
-506 GEPVSTAATTK
+506 
-517 TVGAGIRHPP
+517 
-527 FLNAVSASSS
+527 
-537 EWCSATI
+537 
-544 RQPRPSPDP
+544 
-553 SFPVPRLQQ
+553 
-562 TRKGPRPPARRR
+562 
-574 RGVLRGSSS
+574 

>member
-1 MNTDPPDPRL
+1 VDTDPPDPRL
-11 HALVEGIVRIAGG
+11 HSLVEGIVRIAGG

-30 PHSGARDD
+30 PLSGARDD

-55 IYQELEERV
+55 LYEELEERV

-93 TALNSV
+93 TALNSA
-99 LSHALAETSRG
+99 LSHALAETARG
-110 EMPPALLVLDLDSF
+110 EMPPALLILDLDSF
-124 KGINDTLGHSAG
+124 KGINDSLGHSAG

-141 VISRRLQDAVR
+141 VIARRLQEAVR

-159 LGGDEFAVMLPKS
+159 LGGDEFAIMLPKS

-181 NRILKA
+181 NRIVKA
-187 LGESLEIG
+187 LGESLDIG

-214 SVDDLVM
+214 TVADLVM

-233 PHSSIKV
+233 PHTSIKV

-258 MREAILQDQLTL
+258 LREAIRQDQLTL
-270 HYQPVV
+270 SYQPVV
-276 ELSTGRIE
+276 ELATGRIE

-297 GLLMPDS
+297 GLLMPDQ

-313 MIVDLGHWVLR
+313 MIVDLGQWVLR
-324 NAVRQLR
+324 HAVRQLR
-331 RWQQDLSVDANF
+331 DWQQNLQVDSSF

-357 DLIDHVRDIL
+357 ELIEHVRDIL
-367 RETGVDAANLIVE
+367 RETGVDASNLIVE
-380 LTESMAVNGGD
+380 LTESMAVNGGA
-391 VDKYSLSGLRRLGVQ
+391 VDQYSMSGLRRLGVK

-436 IDGLGTDVEQSTFV
+436 IDGLGVDEEQRDFV
-450 EAVLHLIHAC
+450 AAVLHLIHAC
-460 GLKAVAEGIET
+460 GLKALAEGIET
-471 AEQAAELLR
+471 AEQAAELVR
-480 LGCSSGQGYYFG
+480 LGCTSGQGYYFG
-492 RPVPASEIEAMIGH
+492 RPM
-506 GEPVSTAATTK
+506 
-517 TVGAGIRHPP
+517 
-527 FLNAVSASSS
+527 
-537 EWCSATI
+537 
-544 RQPRPSPDP
+544 
-553 SFPVPRLQQ
+553 
-562 TRKGPRPPARRR
+562 PPADLVELINRSDAAP
-574 RGVLRGSSS
+574 V

>member
-99 LSHALAETSRG
+99 LSHALAETTRG
-110 EMPPALLVLDLDSF
+110 ELPPALLVLDLDSF

-141 VISRRLQDAVR
+141 VISRRLQQAVR

-172 NLVRARRVA
+172 SLVRARRVA
-181 NRILKA
+181 NRILRA

-258 MREAILQDQLTL
+258 LREAIRQDQLTL

-276 ELSTGRIE
+276 ELATGRIE

-331 RWQQDLSVDANF
+331 RWQQELNVDDSF

-357 DLIDHVRDIL
+357 DLIDHVQDIL

-391 VDKYSLSGLRRLGVQ
+391 VDQYSLSGLRRLGVK

-436 IDGLGTDVEQSTFV
+436 IDGLGTDEEQSNFV
-450 EAVLHLIHAC
+450 AAVLHLIHAC
-460 GLKAVAEGIET
+460 GLTAIAEGIET
-471 AEQAAELLR
+471 AEQAAELVR
-480 LGCSSGQGYYFG
+480 LGCASGQGYYFS
-492 RPVPASEIEAMIGH
+492 RPVPAAQIEALIS
-506 GEPVSTAATTK
+506 P
-517 TVGAGIRHPP
+517 GAP
-527 FLNAVSASSS
+527 L
-537 EWCSATI
+537 
-544 RQPRPSPDP
+544 D
-553 SFPVPRLQQ
+553 
-562 TRKGPRPPARRR
+562 
-574 RGVLRGSSS
+574 

>member
-1 MNTDPPDPRL
+1 MKSDVPDPRL
-11 HALVEGIVRIAGG
+11 HTLVEGIVRIASG
-24 DLTTRI
+24 DLSTRI

-99 LSHALAETSRG
+99 LSHALAETLRG
-110 EMPPALLVLDLDSF
+110 EMPPALLILDLDSF

-141 VISRRLQDAVR
+141 VIARRLQEAVR
-152 ETDTVAR
+152 VTDTVAR

-187 LGESLEIG
+187 LSESLDIG

-202 TSIGLRVAEPGQ
+202 TSIGVRVAEPGQ
-214 SVDDLVM
+214 SADELVM

-233 PHSSIKV
+233 PHSAIKV

-247 ARRLQSVMITE
+247 ARRLQSLMVTE
-258 MREAILQDQLTL
+258 MREAILHDQLTL
-270 HYQPVV
+270 HFQPVV
-276 ELSTGRIE
+276 ELPTGRIE

-297 GLLMPDS
+297 GLLMPDQ

-313 MIVDLGHWVLR
+313 MIVELGHWVLR

-331 RWQQDLSVDANF
+331 DWQDRLPLDSEF
-343 NVRVNISTTELQNL
+343 SVRVNISTTELQNL
-357 DLIDHVRDIL
+357 ELIEHVQDIL
-367 RETGVDAANLIVE
+367 SETGVDAANLIIE
-380 LTESMAVNGGD
+380 LTESMAVTGGD
-391 VDKYSLSGLRRLGVQ
+391 VDKYSLSGLRQLGVQ

-413 TGYSSISYLRKLPVN
+413 TGYSSISYLRRLPVN

-436 IDGLGTDVEQSTFV
+436 IDGLGSDEEQGGFV

-471 AEQAAELLR
+471 AEQAEELVR
-480 LGCSSGQGYYFG
+480 LGCGSGQGYYFG
-492 RPVPASEIEAMIGH
+492 RPAPAEAIEALVLEGRT
-506 GEPVSTAATTK
+506 VS
-517 TVGAGIRHPP
+517 
-527 FLNAVSASSS
+527 
-537 EWCSATI
+537 
-544 RQPRPSPDP
+544 Q
-553 SFPVPRLQQ
+553 
-562 TRKGPRPPARRR
+562 
-574 RGVLRGSSS
+574 

>member
-1 MNTDPPDPRL
+1 MKSDGLTSDAPDPRL
-11 HALVEGIVRIAGG
+11 HTLVEGIVRIAGG
-24 DLTTRI
+24 DLSTRI

-93 TALNSV
+93 TALNTV

-110 EMPPALLVLDLDSF
+110 EMPPALLILDLDSF

-136 DDVLR
+136 DDVLC
-141 VISRRLQDAVR
+141 VIARRLQDAVR
-152 ETDTVAR
+152 ATDTVAR

-181 NRILKA
+181 NRILRS
-187 LGESLEIG
+187 LSESLVIG
-195 DLRITCG
+195 DLQITCG
-202 TSIGLRVAEPGQ
+202 TSIGVRVAEPGQ
-214 SVDDLVM
+214 SAEDLVM

-233 PHSSIKV
+233 PHSGIKV

-247 ARRLQSVMITE
+247 ARRLQSLMVTE
-258 MREAILQDQLTL
+258 MREAIVQNQFALY
-270 HYQPVV
+270 YQPVV
-276 ELSTGRIE
+276 ELVTGRVE

-297 GLLMPDS
+297 GLLMPDQ

-313 MIVDLGHWVLR
+313 MIVELGHWVLR
-324 NAVRQLR
+324 TAVRQLAD
-331 RWQQDLSVDANF
+331 WQERLPLDSGF
-343 NVRVNISTTELQNL
+343 SVRVNISTTELQNL
-357 DLIDHVRDIL
+357 ELIEHVQDIL
-367 RETGVDAANLIVE
+367 RETGVDAANLIIE
-380 LTESMAVNGGD
+380 LTESVAVTGGD
-391 VDKYSLSGLRRLGVQ
+391 VDKYSLSGLRQLGVQ

-413 TGYSSISYLRKLPVN
+413 TGYSSISYLRQLPVN
-428 VVKIDKSL
+428 VVKIDRSL
-436 IDGLGTDVEQSTFV
+436 IDGLGTNEEQGRFV

-460 GLKAVAEGIET
+460 GLTAVAEGIET
-471 AEQAAELLR
+471 AEQAEELVR
-480 LGCSSGQGYYFG
+480 LGCAGGQGYFFG
-492 RPVPASEIEAMIGH
+492 RPAPAEDVEALISLGK
-506 GEPVSTAATTK
+506 PVS
-517 TVGAGIRHPP
+517 R
-527 FLNAVSASSS
+527 
-537 EWCSATI
+537 
-544 RQPRPSPDP
+544 
-553 SFPVPRLQQ
+553 
-562 TRKGPRPPARRR
+562 
-574 RGVLRGSSS
+574 

>member
-1 MNTDPPDPRL
+1 MDTETPDPRL
-11 HALVEGIVRIAGG
+11 HALVEGIVRIASG
-24 DLTTRI
+24 DLSTRI

-55 IYQELEERV
+55 IYQELEQRV

-78 ERMALTDPL
+78 ERMALKDPL

-93 TALNSV
+93 TALNTE

-110 EMPPALLVLDLDSF
+110 EMPPALLILDLDSF

-141 VISRRLQDAVR
+141 VIARRLQDSVR
-152 ETDTVAR
+152 DSDMVAR

-172 NLVRARRVA
+172 TLVRARRVA

-187 LGESLEIG
+187 LGETVEVG

-214 SVDDLVM
+214 SVEDLVM

-233 PHSSIKV
+233 PHGCIKV
-240 FEPALLY
+240 FEPALLH
-247 ARRLQSVMITE
+247 ARRLQTAMITE
-258 MREAILQDQLTL
+258 MREAIRQDQLTL
-270 HYQPVV
+270 YYQPVV
-276 ELSTGRIE
+276 ELASGRIE

-292 NHPER
+292 NHPSR
-297 GLLMPDS
+297 GLLMPDQ

-313 MIVDLGHWVLR
+313 MIMDLGHWVLR

-331 RWQQDLSVDANF
+331 DWQRELTLDPGF
-343 NVRVNISTTELQNL
+343 TVRVNISTTELQNL
-357 DLIDHVRDIL
+357 DLIEHVRDIL
-367 RETGVDAANLIVE
+367 RETGVDAANLIIE

-413 TGYSSISYLRKLPVN
+413 TGYSSISYLRSLPVN
-428 VVKIDKSL
+428 VVKIDRSL
-436 IDGLGTDVEQSTFV
+436 INGLGADEQQGRFV
-450 EAVLHLIHAC
+450 AAVLHLIHAC
-460 GLKAVAEGIET
+460 GLEAVAEGIET
-471 AEQAAELLR
+471 AEQAAELIR
-480 LGCSSGQGYYFG
+480 LGCASGQGYYFG
-492 RPVPASEIEAMIGH
+492 RPVDA
-506 GEPVSTAATTK
+506 AAT
-517 TVGAGIRHPP
+517 A
-527 FLNAVSASSS
+527 
-537 EWCSATI
+537 
-544 RQPRPSPDP
+544 
-553 SFPVPRLQQ
+553 RLI
-562 TRKGPRPPARRR
+562 TT
-574 RGVLRGSSS
+574 

>member
-1 MNTDPPDPRL
+1 M
-11 HALVEGIVRIAGG
+11 EGIVRIASG
-24 DLTTRI
+24 DLSTRI

-99 LSHALAETSRG
+99 LSHALAETLRG
-110 EMPPALLVLDLDSF
+110 EMPPALLILDLDSF

-141 VISRRLQDAVR
+141 VIARRLQEAVR
-152 ETDTVAR
+152 VTDTVAR

-187 LGESLEIG
+187 LSESLDIG

-202 TSIGLRVAEPGQ
+202 TSIGVRVAEPGQ
-214 SVDDLVM
+214 SADELVM

-233 PHSSIKV
+233 PHSAIKV

-247 ARRLQSVMITE
+247 ARRLQSLMVTE
-258 MREAILQDQLTL
+258 MREAILHDQLTL
-270 HYQPVV
+270 HFQPVV
-276 ELSTGRIE
+276 ELPTGRIE

-297 GLLMPDS
+297 GLLMPDQ

-313 MIVDLGHWVLR
+313 MIVELGHWVLR

-331 RWQQDLSVDANF
+331 DWQDRLPLDSEF
-343 NVRVNISTTELQNL
+343 SVRVNISTTELQNL
-357 DLIDHVRDIL
+357 ELIEHVRDIL
-367 RETGVDAANLIVE
+367 SETGVDAANLIIE
-380 LTESMAVNGGD
+380 LTESMAVTGGD
-391 VDKYSLSGLRRLGVQ
+391 VDKYSLSGLRQLGVQ

-413 TGYSSISYLRKLPVN
+413 TGYSSISYLRRLPVN

-436 IDGLGTDVEQSTFV
+436 IDGLGSDEEQGGFV

-471 AEQAAELLR
+471 AEQAEELVR
-480 LGCSSGQGYYFG
+480 LGCGSGQGYYFG
-492 RPVPASEIEAMIGH
+492 RPAPAEAIEALVIEGRT
-506 GEPVSTAATTK
+506 VS
-517 TVGAGIRHPP
+517 
-527 FLNAVSASSS
+527 
-537 EWCSATI
+537 
-544 RQPRPSPDP
+544 Q
-553 SFPVPRLQQ
+553 
-562 TRKGPRPPARRR
+562 
-574 RGVLRGSSS
+574 

>member
-1 MNTDPPDPRL
+1 VDTDPPDPRL
-11 HALVEGIVRIAGG
+11 HSLVEGIVRIAGG

-55 IYQELEERV
+55 IYEELEERV

-93 TALNSV
+93 IALNSV
-99 LSHALAETSRG
+99 LGHALAETSRG
-110 EMPPALLVLDLDSF
+110 EMPPALLILDLDSF
-124 KGINDTLGHSAG
+124 KGINDSLGHSAG

-141 VISRRLQDAVR
+141 MVARRLQEAVR

-159 LGGDEFAVMLPKS
+159 LGGDEFAIMLPKS

-181 NRILKA
+181 SRIVKA
-187 LGESLEIG
+187 LSESLDVG
-195 DLRITCG
+195 GLRITCG

-214 SVDDLVM
+214 TAADLVM

-247 ARRLQSVMITE
+247 ARRLQSAMVTE
-258 MREAILQDQLTL
+258 LREAIRQDQLTL

-276 ELSTGRIE
+276 ELATGRIE

-297 GLLMPDS
+297 GLLMPDQ
-304 FIPLAEETG
+304 FVPLAEETG
-313 MIVDLGHWVLR
+313 MIVDLGQWVLR
-324 NAVRQLR
+324 HAVRQLR
-331 RWQQDLSVDANF
+331 DWQQSSQVDGSF

-357 DLIDHVRDIL
+357 ELIEHVRDIL
-367 RETGVDAANLIVE
+367 RETGVDASNLIVE
-380 LTESMAVNGGD
+380 LTESMAVNGGA
-391 VDKYSLSGLRRLGVQ
+391 VDQYSLSGLRRLGVK

-436 IDGLGTDVEQSTFV
+436 IDGLGVDEEQRDFV
-450 EAVLHLIHAC
+450 AAVLHLIHAC
-460 GLKAVAEGIET
+460 GLKALAEGIET
-471 AEQAAELLR
+471 AEQAAELVR
-480 LGCSSGQGYYFG
+480 LGCTSGQGYYFG
-492 RPVPASEIEAMIGH
+492 RPAPAADLMTLISCSGPAS
-506 GEPVSTAATTK
+506 
-517 TVGAGIRHPP
+517 
-527 FLNAVSASSS
+527 L
-537 EWCSATI
+537 
-544 RQPRPSPDP
+544 
-553 SFPVPRLQQ
+553 
-562 TRKGPRPPARRR
+562 
-574 RGVLRGSSS
+574 

>member
-1 MNTDPPDPRL
+1 MKSDVPDPRL
-11 HALVEGIVRIAGG
+11 HNLVEGIVRIASG
-24 DLTTRI
+24 DLSTRI

-93 TALNSV
+93 TALNAV
-99 LSHALAETSRG
+99 LSHALDETLRG
-110 EMPPALLVLDLDSF
+110 ELPPALLILDLDSF

-141 VISRRLQDAVR
+141 VIARRLQEAVR
-152 ETDTVAR
+152 VTDTVAR

-181 NRILKA
+181 NRILRA
-187 LGESLEIG
+187 LSESLEIG

-202 TSIGLRVAEPGQ
+202 SSIGVRVAEPGQ

-233 PHSSIKV
+233 PHSGIKI

-247 ARRLQSVMITE
+247 ARRLQSLMVTE
-258 MREAILQDQLTL
+258 MRRAINEDQLTL

-276 ELSTGRIE
+276 ELASGRIE

-297 GLLMPDS
+297 GLLMPDE

-313 MIVDLGHWVLR
+313 MIVELGHWVLR

-331 RWQQDLSVDANF
+331 DWQDRLPLESEF
-343 NVRVNISTTELQNL
+343 TVRVNISTTELQNL
-357 DLIDHVRDIL
+357 ELIEHVQDIL
-367 RETGVDAANLIVE
+367 RETGVDASNLIIE
-380 LTESMAVNGGD
+380 LTESMAVTGGD
-391 VDKYSLSGLRRLGVQ
+391 VDKYSLSGLRQLGVQ

-413 TGYSSISYLRKLPVN
+413 TGYSSISYLRRLPVN
-428 VVKIDKSL
+428 VVKIDRSL
-436 IDGLGTDVEQSTFV
+436 IDGLGTDEEQGRFV

-460 GLKAVAEGIET
+460 GLTAVAEGIET
-471 AEQAAELLR
+471 AEQAEELVR
-480 LGCSSGQGYYFG
+480 LGCASGQGYYFG
-492 RPVPASEIEAMIGH
+492 RPAAAEAIEAL
-506 GEPVSTAATTK
+506 VSE
-517 TVGAGIRHPP
+517 HWH
-527 FLNAVSASSS
+527 VS
-537 EWCSATI
+537 
-544 RQPRPSPDP
+544 Q
-553 SFPVPRLQQ
+553 
-562 TRKGPRPPARRR
+562 
-574 RGVLRGSSS
+574 

>member
-1 MNTDPPDPRL
+1 MESDPLDPRL
-11 HALVEGIVRIAGG
+11 HSLVEGIVRIAGG
-24 DLTTRI
+24 DLSTRI
-30 PHSGARDD
+30 PHTEARDNL
-38 VAAVIA
+38 AAVIT

-55 IYQELEERV
+55 LYQELEERV
-64 ESRTAMLREAQVEL
+64 ESRTAMLRDAQVEL
-78 ERMALTDPL
+78 KRMALTDPL

-93 TALNSV
+93 TALNAV
-99 LSHALAETSRG
+99 LDHALAEASRG
-110 EMPPALLVLDLDSF
+110 EVPPALLILDLDSF

-141 VISRRLQDAVR
+141 MIARRLREAVR
-152 ETDTVAR
+152 ATDTVAR

-195 DLRITCG
+195 DLRVTCG
-202 TSIGLRVAEPGQ
+202 ASIGLRVAEPGHRAE
-214 SVDDLVM
+214 DLVM

-258 MREAILQDQLTL
+258 MREAIRQDQLTL
-270 HYQPVV
+270 YYQPVV
-276 ELSTGRIE
+276 ALATGNIE

-292 NHPER
+292 NHPVR
-297 GLLMPDS
+297 GLLMPDQ

-324 NAVRQLR
+324 HAVRQLR
-331 RWQQDLSVDANF
+331 DWQQDRQVDSGF
-343 NVRVNISTTELQNL
+343 NVRINISTAELQSL
-357 DLIDHVRDIL
+357 DLIEHVRDIL
-367 RETGVDAANLIVE
+367 NETGVDASNLVVE

-391 VDKYSLSGLRRLGVQ
+391 VDQYSLSGLRRLGVK

-436 IDGLGTDVEQSTFV
+436 IDGLGADEEQGSFV
-450 EAVLHLIHAC
+450 AAVLHLIHAC
-460 GLKAVAEGIET
+460 GLTAVAEGIET
-471 AEQAAELLR
+471 AEQAAMLAEM
-480 LGCSSGQGYYFG
+480 GCASGQGYYFG
-492 RPVPASEIEAMIGH
+492 RPM
-506 GEPVSTAATTK
+506 
-517 TVGAGIRHPP
+517 
-527 FLNAVSASSS
+527 
-537 EWCSATI
+537 
-544 RQPRPSPDP
+544 
-553 SFPVPRLQQ
+553 
-562 TRKGPRPPARRR
+562 PPADLAALVSRSRS
-574 RGVLRGSSS
+574 GQD

>member
-1 MNTDPPDPRL
+1 MKSDVPDPRL
-11 HALVEGIVRIAGG
+11 HTLVEGIVRIASG
-24 DLTTRI
+24 DLSTRI

-64 ESRTAMLREAQVEL
+64 ESRTAMLRQAQVEL

-110 EMPPALLVLDLDSF
+110 EQPPALLILDLDSF

-141 VISRRLQDAVR
+141 VIARRLQDAVR
-152 ETDTVAR
+152 ATDTVAR

-187 LGESLEIG
+187 LSESLDIG

-202 TSIGLRVAEPGQ
+202 TSIGVRVAEPGQ

-233 PHSSIKV
+233 PHSGIKI

-247 ARRLQSVMITE
+247 ARRLQSLMVTE

-276 ELSTGRIE
+276 ELATGRIE

-297 GLLMPDS
+297 GLLMPDQ

-313 MIVDLGHWVLR
+313 MIVELGHWVLR
-324 NAVRQLR
+324 TAVRQLR
-331 RWQQDLSVDANF
+331 DWQDRLPLDSEF
-343 NVRVNISTTELQNL
+343 SVRVNISTTELQNL
-357 DLIDHVRDIL
+357 ELIEHVQDIL
-367 RETGVDAANLIVE
+367 RETGVDASNLIIE
-380 LTESMAVNGGD
+380 LTESMAVTGGD
-391 VDKYSLSGLRRLGVQ
+391 VDKYSLSGLRQLGVQ

-413 TGYSSISYLRKLPVN
+413 TGYSSISYLRRLPVN
-428 VVKIDKSL
+428 VVKIDRSL
-436 IDGLGTDVEQSTFV
+436 IAGLGTDEEQGGFV

-471 AEQAAELLR
+471 AEQAEELIR
-480 LGCSSGQGYYFG
+480 LGCGSGQGYYFG
-492 RPVPASEIEAMIGH
+492 RPAPAEAV
-506 GEPVSTAATTK
+506 EETLWQWS
-517 TVGAGIRHPP
+517 
-527 FLNAVSASSS
+527 AVS
-537 EWCSATI
+537 E
-544 RQPRPSPDP
+544 
-553 SFPVPRLQQ
+553 
-562 TRKGPRPPARRR
+562 
-574 RGVLRGSSS
+574 

>member
-99 LSHALAETSRG
+99 LSHALAETARG

-276 ELSTGRIE
+276 ELATGRIE

-331 RWQQDLSVDANF
+331 RWQQDLNVDANF

-357 DLIDHVRDIL
+357 DLIEHVRDIL

-436 IDGLGTDVEQSTFV
+436 IDGLGSDADESKFV

-471 AEQAAELLR
+471 PEQAAELVR

-492 RPVPASEIEAMIGH
+492 RPVPASDIESLIGP
-506 GEPVSTAATTK
+506 GSLQARLNAK
-517 TVGAGIRHPP
+517 TVGVGIRHPP
-527 FLNAVSASSS
+527 SFNAVSASSS
-537 EWCSATI
+537 EWSSATI
-544 RQPRPSPDP
+544 R
-553 SFPVPRLQQ
+553 
-562 TRKGPRPPARRR
+562 
-574 RGVLRGSSS
+574 

>member
-1 MNTDPPDPRL
+1 MKNEAPDPRL

-24 DLTTRI
+24 DLSTRI

-64 ESRTAMLREAQVEL
+64 ESRTAMLRAAQVEL

-87 TQLANR
+87 TQLSNR

-99 LSHALAETSRG
+99 LSHALAESSRG
-110 EMPPALLVLDLDSF
+110 ETPPALLILDLDSF

-141 VISRRLQDAVR
+141 VIARRLQDAVR

-181 NRILKA
+181 NRILTA
-187 LGESLEIG
+187 LSESLDVG
-195 DLRITCG
+195 DLKITCG
-202 TSIGLRVAEPGQ
+202 TSIGLRIAEPGQ

-258 MREAILQDQLTL
+258 MREAIRQDQLTL

-276 ELSTGRIE
+276 DLASGRIE

-297 GLLMPDS
+297 GLLMPDQ

-331 RWQQDLSVDANF
+331 KWQLELQVDSTF

-357 DLIDHVRDIL
+357 ELIEHVRDIL
-367 RETGVDAANLIVE
+367 RETGVDASNLIVE

-391 VDKYSLSGLRRLGVQ
+391 VDQYSLNGLRRLGVQ

-428 VVKIDKSL
+428 VVKIDRSL
-436 IDGLGTDVEQSTFV
+436 ISGLGTDEQQRDFV
-450 EAVLHLIHAC
+450 AAVLHLIHAC
-460 GLKAVAEGIET
+460 GLKALAEGIET
-471 AEQAAELLR
+471 QEQADVLR
-480 LGCSSGQGYYFG
+480 EMGCGSGQGYYFG
-492 RPVPASEIEAMIGH
+492 RPAPAEEIVALI
-506 GEPVSTAATTK
+506 
-517 TVGAGIRHPP
+517 
-527 FLNAVSASSS
+527 N
-537 EWCSATI
+537 
-544 RQPRPSPDP
+544 
-553 SFPVPRLQQ
+553 
-562 TRKGPRPPARRR
+562 
-574 RGVLRGSSS
+574 RGKFGS